1 MASPPAVGSPPS
13 GLRAWFYLIRL
24 SLQRQFGVRPMT
36 WISLSLLGL
45 AVALTGLNT
54 ANGRWNMNNWRA
66 PRRIGLTF
74 RQWTYL
80 LDTKAQRELA
90 FGATPAAGAEQA
102 LAAAVRAALD
112 QSDFFVFSNGAIFS
126 VAVSFLLPI
135 WSLAFATEALGG
147 ERESRSLVWLLTR
160 PLSRSAIY
168 LAKYLAQLPWSLG
181 LCLGGFALVCLA
193 GGNPGRLALRLYWP
207 AVLCGTLALTALFH
221 LVGAFCRRPA
231 IVGLVYA
238 FFLEVLLGNMPGYLK
253 RVSISFYVRCMMFE
267 AGQDYSVQPE
277 KPWVYL
283 PVDGTTAC
291 LVLVLGTAGLVGL
304 GMWLFTR
311 SEYVKV
317 D

>member
-1 MASPPAVGSPPS
+1 
-13 GLRAWFYLIRL
+13 
-24 SLQRQFGVRPMT
+24 
-36 WISLSLLGL
+36 
-45 AVALTGLNT
+45 
-54 ANGRWNMNNWRA
+54 
-66 PRRIGLTF
+66 
-74 RQWTYL
+74 
-80 LDTKAQRELA
+80 
-90 FGATPAAGAEQA
+90 
-102 LAAAVRAALD
+102 
-112 QSDFFVFSNGAIFS
+112 
-126 VAVSFLLPI
+126 
-135 WSLAFATEALGG
+135 
-147 ERESRSLVWLLTR
+147 
-160 PLSRSAIY
+160 
-168 LAKYLAQLPWSLG
+168 
-181 LCLGGFALVCLA
+181 
-193 GGNPGRLALRLYWP
+193 
-207 AVLCGTLALTALFH
+207 